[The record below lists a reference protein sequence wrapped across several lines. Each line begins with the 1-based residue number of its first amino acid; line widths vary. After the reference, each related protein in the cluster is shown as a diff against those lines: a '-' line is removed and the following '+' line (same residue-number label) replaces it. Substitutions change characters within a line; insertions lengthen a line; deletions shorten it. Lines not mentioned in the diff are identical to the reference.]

1 LRQYRRFL
9 CHSSSAA
16 ARIGRFRQCFIGD
29 LQQRADL
36 FSGLQRVV
44 GHLAPGAVDC
54 SSTCHSA
61 PAEIDRDGDN
71 TVGHN

>member
-44 GHLAPGAVDC
+44 GHLAPGAVEC
-54 SSTCHSA
+54 SGARLSARPKFDRKGDSTL
-61 PAEIDRDGDN
+61 
-71 TVGHN
+71 